1 MSRKIKCYISL
12 ITSLEYFGKL
22 MTLETR
28 NIIDFNK
35 NQLIFWLNERGIESF
50 RAAQI
55 FHWIFKSQA
64 DDFSVMTNIKK
75 EIRLLLAENFT
86 IDRLKIAA
94 VEASIDG
101 SKKYLFELTDGNFI
115 ESVLIAGQTHDT
127 LCISS
132 QVGCAQGCKFCL
144 TAKMGFIRNLTPGE
158 ILSQVRDIQN
168 IMAPSTQMTNIV
180 LMGMGEPLA
189 NYDNVVSALQT
200 LTDNKSGIGVSP
212 RKITLSTAGVVP
224 KLANLGSDSLVNI
237 AISLNAT
244 DNETRNY
251 LMPINR
257 KYPLEMLLSACR
269 DYPLQQRRKITFEY
283 ILIDGINDSIEN
295 ARQLVAL
302 LHPIR
307 AKINLLPL
315 NPHEGN
321 SFRRPSETNIL
332 EFQKV
337 LIRAGFTVIIRQSK
351 GTDISAACGQLHA
364 RMKIKASTV

>member
-1 MSRKIKCYISL
+1 
-12 ITSLEYFGKL
+12 
-22 MTLETR
+22 MTLKTR
-28 NIIDFNK
+28 NILDFNK
-35 NQLIFWLNERGIESF
+35 SRLISWLNERGFESF

-55 FHWIFKSQA
+55 LHWIFKLQA
-64 DDFSVMTNIKK
+64 DDFSLMTNIKK

-86 IDRLKIAA
+86 ITRLKIAA
-94 VEASIDG
+94 VETSIDG
-101 SKKYLFELTDGNFI
+101 SKKYLFELADGNFI

-158 ILSQVRDIQN
+158 ILSQVRDIQTVLES
-168 IMAPSTQMTNIV
+168 STRMTNIV

-200 LTDNKSGIGVSP
+200 LTDHKSGIGISP
-212 RKITLSTAGVVP
+212 RKITLSTAGIAP
-224 KLANLGSDSLVNI
+224 RLADLGSASLVNI
-237 AISLNAT
+237 AISLNAV

-257 KYPLEMLLSACR
+257 KYPLETLLKACR

-283 ILIDGINDSIEN
+283 ILIDGINDSLEN
-295 ARQLVAL
+295 AQQLVAL
-302 LHPIR
+302 LRPIR
-307 AKINLLPL
+307 AKINLLPF
-315 NPHEGN
+315 NPHEG
-321 SFRRPSETNIL
+321 SAFRRPSENKIL

-337 LIRAGFTVIIRQSK
+337 LQHAGYTVIIRQSK
-351 GTDISAACGQLHA
+351 GTDISAACGQLYA
-364 RMKIKASTV
+364 KMKIKANTA